1 MGFKLLPYI
10 CEVLSITPCFMKS
23 VCAWICGFFQ
33 VHAMDVNLQNVL
45 WLMTWMGSVRLTI
58 FFLWRLIRNL
68 SPLNKPCTGYYNTDD
83 QIFFPTVSHTLH
95 LLIHPFRSCNAAVIL
110 THPEKR
116 DKTKPVPKSYES
128 IDGSK
133 FMFLSLAKCSVFF
146 KRLENLRGALHGIT
160 FAANFG
166 TGRL

>member
-1 MGFKLLPYI
+1 
-10 CEVLSITPCFMKS
+10 
-23 VCAWICGFFQ
+23 
-33 VHAMDVNLQNVL
+33 MDVNLQNVL
-45 WLMTWMGSVRLTI
+45 WLMTWMGSVRFTI

-110 THPEKR
+110 THPEKTWQNQTR
-116 DKTKPVPKSYES
+116 AK
-128 IDGSK
+128 ILWIHRWHK

-146 KRLENLRGALHGIT
+146 SDYEIWNVLSLSMRGWPLFRLIPSLQVVYVFYWQVLIY
-160 FAANFG
+160 
-166 TGRL
+166 L